1 MPGKKKV
8 QVISMKYKLFG
19 KTFQWNCLELSN
31 KMDLTI
37 RMRKF
42 NNVKHRDII
51 YMKFGDRHFTS
62 LTMLGLEL
70 KGSVSSTIK
79 ENLLLYYGK
88 FQIFAVAVII

>member
-1 MPGKKKV
+1 
-8 QVISMKYKLFG
+8 
-19 KTFQWNCLELSN
+19 
-31 KMDLTI
+31 MDLTI

-79 ENLLLYYGK
+79 EIYFCIMVSFRHLLWLS
-88 FQIFAVAVII
+88 